1 MAAVNIAFVGNVGG
15 EPETKTF
22 NDGSSL
28 TTFNV
33 GVSQGYFDRSKTWVD
48 QGTMW
53 IRVKPITKQAT
64 DQLRQV
70 HKGAKVL
77 VTGLLSQRFYTAKD
91 GSQASS
97 LECAAHAIGL
107 MSRPPQQQQSGYQ
120 PPAQYRQ
127 QPSQQMSGGWTRES
141 DPWASSDD
149 DEFASPEF

>member
-53 IRVKPITKQAT
+53 IRVKPITRQAT

-107 MSRPPQQQQSGYQ
+107 MSRPQQQQSGYQ